1 MKFFVLVRTNNGKK
15 EKRVIEA
22 ASRFAVYDIIEKEKA
37 SVITLSEKSGFTMP
51 AWLNIS
57 FGTGVS
63 PDELVMVIKNI
74 SSMLDA
80 GLTLSRALSIAV
92 RQTRNKR
99 FSRILSSVTESVK
112 RGSTFH
118 EALSE
123 HKKLFSQLF
132 ISMTHA
138 GEESGTLAS
147 SLRIVGTQMEQSRT
161 LTKKVR
167 GAMIYPIII
176 IIAMVIISILML
188 LFVVPTLTATFVQLG
203 ISLPLST
210 RIIVGTSS
218 FLVHHTI
225 LVLLGI
231 VAFVVGMISFAHS
244 HFGGKLLFS
253 IVLHTPVIGGLV
265 QETYAARTARTLSSL
280 LASGVDMLGAISITR
295 EVVGT
300 EAFASILAEA
310 EIRVRK
316 GEQLSATFMDHLN
329 RYPIMFSDMIAVGE
343 ETGKLAP
350 MLEQVADFY
359 EQDVQQRTK
368 DLSTIIEPVLMIVIG
383 TGVGIFAIS
392 IIAPIYSLSAKM

>member
-1 MKFFVLVRTNNGKK
+1 MKFFVLIRTNNGGK

-22 ASRFAVYDIIEKEKA
+22 ASRFAVYDLIEKEKA

-51 AWLNIS
+51 GWLDIS
-57 FGTGVS
+57 FGNGVS
-63 PDELVMVIKNI
+63 PDELIMVIKNI

-99 FSRILSSVTESVK
+99 FSRVLSSVTESVK

-132 ISMTHA
+132 ISMAHA

-147 SLRIVGTQMEQSRT
+147 ALRIVGTQMEQSRT

-210 RIIVGTSS
+210 RIIVGASS

-231 VAFVVGMISFAHS
+231 VASVIGMMSFAHS
-244 HFGGKLLFS
+244 HFGGKFLFS
-253 IVLHTPVIGGLV
+253 IVLHTPVIGELV

-310 EIRVRK
+310 EVRVRK

-329 RYPIMFSDMIAVGE
+329 RYPIMFTDMIAVGE
-343 ETGKLAP
+343 ETGKLAS
-350 MLEQVADFY
+350 MLEQIADFY
-359 EQDVQQRTK
+359 EQDVQQRTR